1 MQSYFL
7 SICVCLTHLTLK
19 DSTVILCH
27 VGRFAYTTCVAL
39 SSRCNDKA
47 SRSVDVLHR
56 HCVKSPAHTD
66 HDSDVFVQQEEPAM
80 ILTPVKKK
88 IKNVGIFLK
97 VRGAADLYSGR
108 LNLFASVSLSEKFS
122 STF

>member
-1 MQSYFL
+1 M
-7 SICVCLTHLTLK
+7 CLTHLTLK

-27 VGRFAYTTCVAL
+27 VGCFAYPTCVAL

-47 SRSVDVLHR
+47 SRCVDVLHR

-108 LNLFASVSLSEKFS
+108 LTCLLPCLFLKS
-122 STF
+122 SAALLDVISN